1 MEKRIKIL
9 GIIALSLGIIA
20 ALLCIL
26 PYGLFLS
33 LPTGFLGMLTSTTYV
48 YFDTKYG
55 ISKKKLSLGVIGIL
69 LSSIPIILVLAI
81 IIMSK
86 R

>member
-9 GIIALSLGIIA
+9 GIIALSLGIIS
-20 ALLCIL
+20 ALLCVM

>member
-9 GIIALSLGIIA
+9 GIIALSLGIIS
-20 ALLCIL
+20 ALLCVL

-33 LPTGFLGMLTSTTYV
+33 LPSGFLGMLTSTTYV